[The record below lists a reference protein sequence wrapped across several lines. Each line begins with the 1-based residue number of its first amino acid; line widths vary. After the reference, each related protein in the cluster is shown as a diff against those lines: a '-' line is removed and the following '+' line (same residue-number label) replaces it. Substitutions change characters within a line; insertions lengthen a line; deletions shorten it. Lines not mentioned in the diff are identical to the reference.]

1 MKRILCLLAMSAAIA
16 CGDCAAHA
24 ADLSMPPPYNPPPP
38 PPPAYSWTGFYI
50 GTNGGFGGNQF
61 QYPFTV
67 GSIPALGFGATT
79 GTSAL
84 NSSGFFGGGQIG
96 YNWQFAPAWVAGVE
110 ADFDGADIEGKATT
124 TANTFTGNVG
134 STLDWF
140 GTVRARVG
148 YLVTPTA
155 LLYATGGWAY
165 GHTTASAN
173 AAALGLSALTS
184 TGDTQNGWT
193 VGGGVEYAFNPWLSM
208 KTEYLYL
215 DLGTNTVASG
225 SLAAIPFSLSEK
237 TTVHTV
243 KVGLNLKLGGWDS
256 GWGLR

>member
-1 MKRILCLLAMSAAIA
+1 MKRILCLLAMFAAIA
-16 CGDCAAHA
+16 FGNSAVQA
-24 ADLSMPPPYNPPPP
+24 ADLGMPPPPYNPPPP
-38 PPPAYSWTGFYI
+38 APAYTWTGFYI

-61 QYPFTV
+61 QYPFSV
-67 GSIPALGFGATT
+67 GAIPGLGLGATT

-84 NSSGFFGGGQIG
+84 NSSGFFGGGQVG

-155 LLYATGGWAY
+155 LVYATGGWAY

-173 AAALGLSALTS
+173 AAALGLL
-184 TGDTQNGWT
+184 GPR
-193 VGGGVEYAFNPWLSM
+193 FNRRHA
-208 KTEYLYL
+208 ERL
-215 DLGTNTVASG
+215 DRRRR
-225 SLAAIPFSLSEK
+225 
-237 TTVHTV
+237 H
-243 KVGLNLKLGGWDS
+243 
-256 GWGLR
+256 